1 MASNEVEEAVK
12 RINSHKGVLG
22 VLVVN
27 YDGVPIKTSME
38 AAETVQLSV
47 LVTPFTEK
55 AKGVIKQLDPDNEVT
70 FLRVRSKKH
79 EILIA
84 PDENY
89 ILVVLQNPGS
99 SFEKQ

>member
-12 RINSHKGVLG
+12 RINSHKGVMG

-38 AAETVQLSV
+38 AAETVQHAALI
-47 LVTPFTEK
+47 THFTQK

-89 ILVVLQNPGS
+89 VLVVLQNPGS
-99 SFEKQ
+99 AFVKE

>member
-1 MASNEVEEAVK
+1 M
-12 RINSHKGVLG
+12 
-22 VLVVN
+22 
-27 YDGVPIKTSME
+27 
-38 AAETVQLSV
+38 
-47 LVTPFTEK
+47 
-55 AKGVIKQLDPDNEVT
+55 IKQLDPDNEVT